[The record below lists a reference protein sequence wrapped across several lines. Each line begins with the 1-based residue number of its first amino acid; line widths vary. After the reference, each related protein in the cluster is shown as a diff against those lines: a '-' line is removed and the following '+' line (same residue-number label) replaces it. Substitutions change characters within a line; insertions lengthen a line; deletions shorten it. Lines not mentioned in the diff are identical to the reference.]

1 MLRLEIWRDKTET
14 IRRSRLEYLEIWRDK
29 TEAIQRSRLEY
40 LECVSA
46 AGILGVPSLTPAADS
61 GQGIGAVRTKP
72 GSFKED
78 GDRLTVL

>member
-1 MLRLEIWRDKTET
+1 MLRLEIWGDKTET

-46 AGILGVPSLTPAADS
+46 AGILGVPVPSHL
-61 GQGIGAVRTKP
+61 
-72 GSFKED
+72 
-78 GDRLTVL
+78 RLTLDRALALFGPSPEALERMGTD